1 MAHYDV
7 VDIGMFGRELFCP
20 FDLEGVGVGGVCL
33 VVVVVAVGILD
44 GIVFFAVA
52 STPTITKGIAK
63 TRYHQVAE
71 EPLCYGTFEYA
82 I

>member
-1 MAHYDV
+1 
-7 VDIGMFGRELFCP
+7 
-20 FDLEGVGVGGVCL
+20 
-33 VVVVVAVGILD
+33 VAVGILD

-52 STPTITKGIAK
+52 STPTIAKGIAK
-63 TRYHQVAE
+63 ARYHQVAE